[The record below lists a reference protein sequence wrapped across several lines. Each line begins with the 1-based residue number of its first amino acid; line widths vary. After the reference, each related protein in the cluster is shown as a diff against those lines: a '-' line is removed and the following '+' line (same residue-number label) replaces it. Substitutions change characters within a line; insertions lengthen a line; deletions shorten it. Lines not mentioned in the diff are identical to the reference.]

1 MEDNEHKQHPC
12 RIYIYDD
19 TQAFLDFVCEHIA
32 SKIAEGGVTLF
43 CSNNITLE
51 TLLNRYNS
59 SGSMPRL
66 VYQTHLL
73 FQPLATVLNKAFQQ
87 NSSSNGIPDNQSV
100 LIDFGS
106 FCGSPF
112 SVQQI
117 VTLNN

>member
-1 MEDNEHKQHPC
+1 MEDGEPKQHPC

-32 SKIAEGGVTLF
+32 SKIAEGGLTLF

-66 VYQTHLL
+66 IYQTHLL
-73 FQPLATVLNKAFQQ
+73 FKPLAAVLNKALLT
-87 NSSSNGIPDNQSV
+87 NSSADVIPDNQSV

-112 SVQQI
+112 SVQ
-117 VTLNN
+117 

>member
-19 TQAFLDFVCEHIA
+19 TQAFLDLVCEHIA
-32 SKIAEGGVTLF
+32 SKIAEGVVTLF

-51 TLLNRYNS
+51 TLLNQYNS

-66 VYQTHLL
+66 VYQQHLL
-73 FQPLATVLNKAFQQ
+73 FKSLAAILDKAFST
-87 NSSSNGIPDNQSV
+87 NEITDDKSV

>member
-1 MEDNEHKQHPC
+1 MNYFTPVMEENATQQHPC

-32 SKIAEGGVTLF
+32 QKIAEGGLTLF

-51 TLLNRYNS
+51 TLLCRYNS

-73 FQPLATVLNKAFQQ
+73 FKPLTAVLNKAFLTGSAQTT
-87 NSSSNGIPDNQSV
+87 IPDNQSV

-112 SVQQI
+112 SVQ
-117 VTLNN
+117 